1 MGDSW
6 EQQIVDTNGQSSNL
20 NPDASE
26 FLPAIPDPSP
36 PVIEATTEAVED
48 LSINEDAELDAPEDL
63 EEDDER
69 YSKFHL
75 FSK

>member
-26 FLPAIPDPSP
+26 FLPEIPDPSP
-36 PVIEATTEAVED
+36 PAIEATTEAVED
-48 LSINEDAELDAPEDL
+48 LSINEDAPPDIPEDV
-63 EEDDER
+63 EEEDER
-69 YSKFHL
+69 YSKFNL